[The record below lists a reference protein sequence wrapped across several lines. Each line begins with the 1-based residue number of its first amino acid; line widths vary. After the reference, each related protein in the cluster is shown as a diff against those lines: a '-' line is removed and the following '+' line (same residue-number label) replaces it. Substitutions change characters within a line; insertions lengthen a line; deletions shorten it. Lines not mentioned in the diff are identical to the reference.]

1 MIKAVLIGFV
11 CFILFLAFHVIVF
24 RTINL
29 TERFKA
35 LTIIFFSII
44 PLYTVTYLLVP
55 ADYLVIVPMEPVAP
69 VVSQHFINSI
79 HGAINFISGLMLYVF
94 LFLGYCQFY
103 FIVDRSISVRVMIEL
118 ERATN
123 KRLSFEEIMSVYSFH
138 GILARRLE
146 HMLEGEYLVR
156 HGNYYLNTPKGRME
170 AKVFR
175 FLKEF
180 LKLGPGG

>member
-1 MIKAVLIGFV
+1 MIKAVLIGFC
-11 CFILFLAFHVIVF
+11 CFILFLTFHVIVF
-24 RTINL
+24 RTIEL
-29 TERFKA
+29 KERFRA

-44 PLYTVTYLLVP
+44 PLYAVAYLLVP

-69 VVSQHFINSI
+69 VFSQRSIHFM
-79 HGAINFISGLMLYVF
+79 HGAINFLSGLMLYVF

-103 FIVDRSISVRVMIEL
+103 FIVDRSISVRVMIEM
-118 ERATN
+118 ERAAD
-123 KRLSFEEIMSVYSFH
+123 KRLSFDDIMLVYSFH

-146 HMLEGEYLVR
+146 HMVEGEYLVR
-156 HGNYYLNTPKGRME
+156 EGDYYLNTPKGRLE
-170 AKVFR
+170 ARVFR